1 MTLGDW
7 WKQDGFAFQE
17 IVTIFEPMSA
27 LPNIIMAG
35 PRDNP
40 ARTFLE
46 EVLGRLRTRLA
57 RGPVSRSQGPRF
69 QARMDELWNEWLK
82 GNPGEWTLAPGLFVY
97 GIALWL
103 DHGYIFLRWRTEKS
117 TERHRLPPTP
127 FQAKQIPL
135 GTFNDRG
142 KVYELSCEYQG
153 PRAPSLEAESTGEH
167 LSWKLFQHSYMAEK
181 SQPAATREAYRRAG
195 LVNALAGT
203 QWARPEPVGVLGAP
217 TLLKPLNR

>member
-1 MTLGDW
+1 
-7 WKQDGFAFQE
+7 
-17 IVTIFEPMSA
+17 MSA

-40 ARTFLE
+40 ARAFLE
-46 EVLGRLRTRLA
+46 DVLGRLRRRLEK
-57 RGPVSRSQGPRF
+57 GPVSRSQGPRF

-82 GNPGEWTLAPGLFVY
+82 ANPGEWMLAPGLFVY

-103 DHGYIFLRWRTEKS
+103 DHGYIFLRWRTERS
-117 TERHRLPPTP
+117 VQRHRLPPTP
-127 FQAKQIPL
+127 FQAKHIPL

-153 PRAPSLEAESTGEH
+153 PRAPSLEAKTPNEH
-167 LSWKLFQHSYMAEK
+167 LSWKLFHHSYMAER
-181 SQPAATREAYRRAG
+181 SQPEATREAYRRAG

-203 QWARPEPVGVLGAP
+203 QWARPEPIGSMGIPRMNLIKLG
-217 TLLKPLNR
+217 